1 MVTGKLKVGNTKS
14 LVTSQLYNDKLT
26 MNELYRIIR
35 NISQGK
41 ALELLTLTACET
53 AAGSDRDA
61 LGIAGI
67 SLQAGARS
75 AVASLWQ
82 VDDQSTAQLITR
94 FYQDLQRGL
103 SRAKALQAAQKA
115 WLQQHDGERYSHPG
129 FWAALILVGNWL

>member
-1 MVTGKLKVGNTKS
+1 
-14 LVTSQLYNDKLT
+14 
-26 MNELYRIIR
+26 MNELYQIR
-35 NISQGK
+35 NIRQGN
-41 ALELLTLTACET
+41 LELLTLTACET
-53 AAGSDRDA
+53 AMGSDRDA

-94 FYQDLQRGL
+94 FYQSYGEGQ

-115 WLQQHDGERYSHPG
+115 WPTSQRTLQSSWLLGSLDSGGQ
-129 FWAALILVGNWL
+129 LVVKSAFAQR